1 MRKTI
6 TWQNFTEGDVI
17 ITLAGEQAQV
27 LGKIGKVFARSG
39 WFNFDTFSELISVKD
54 AQKKG
59 WRFIQPGGEV
69 PVTMEDIEK
78 IMGRP
83 IKIIK

>member
-1 MRKTI
+1 MRKRI
-6 TWQNFTEGDVI
+6 TFENFTEGVII

-27 LGKIGKVFARSG
+27 LGKMGKVFARSG

-59 WRFIQPGGEV
+59 WRFIQSDGSVPMTKEEV
-69 PVTMEDIEK
+69 EK
-78 IMGRP
+78 FIGRP